1 MIFAWMYRRLYL
13 NVISV
18 LPGAAES
25 EDASLESPQPGG
37 VCTALVSG
45 TGEEIHVD
53 LQGSDL
59 WKRFHE
65 IGTEMIITKAGR

>member
-1 MIFAWMYRRLYL
+1 MAWMAVCCYSSVL
-13 NVISV
+13 ISL

-25 EDASLESPQPGG
+25 EDALLESPQPTAG
-37 VCTALVSG
+37 CTTSVAG
-45 TGEEIHVD
+45 TGEETRVD

>member
-1 MIFAWMYRRLYL
+1 MACEDQRNDKKKKCVKSSR
-13 NVISV
+13 
-18 LPGAAES
+18 PAGTECEAAREV
-25 EDASLESPQPGG
+25 G
-37 VCTALVSG
+37 
-45 TGEEIHVD
+45 VD

>member
-1 MIFAWMYRRLYL
+1 MNDICLYL

-18 LPGAAES
+18 LPVIAES
-25 EDASLESPQPGG
+25 EDALLESPQPGG